1 MYDWDWEEHGRD
13 NEFHSGVLGHAS
25 ITLLAL
31 GQASDPVTSFYHPLI
46 QNIGEWDCWPP
57 EGPCIYGLV
66 VPAQAWAEEDSAVH
80 PERVL

>member
-1 MYDWDWEEHGRD
+1 MSSIQEQP
-13 NEFHSGVLGHAS
+13 VLDHAS

-57 EGPCIYGLV
+57 EGPCIYRLV
-66 VPAQAWAEEDSAVH
+66 VPAQAWTEEDNAVH